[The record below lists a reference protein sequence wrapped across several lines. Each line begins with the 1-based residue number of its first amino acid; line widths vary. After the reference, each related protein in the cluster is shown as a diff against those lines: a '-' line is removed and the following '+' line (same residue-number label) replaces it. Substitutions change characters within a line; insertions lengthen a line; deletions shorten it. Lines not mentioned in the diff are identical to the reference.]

1 MAVEAETTAVAVY
14 EMRASVAAKV
24 ANGCGDDQVE
34 GQTDGQSARHLVPLH
49 NGATL

>member
-14 EMRASVAAKV
+14 EMSASVAAKV
-24 ANGCGDDQVE
+24 ANGCGGDHVE
-34 GQTDGQSARHLVPLH
+34 EQADGQSVRGLVPLQ